1 MKLGIK
7 KVIKTFF
14 SELDSSRL
22 HSFLKTHLESLNK
35 CWKENNEDF
44 LLELADCLSNTNISI
59 NEETGDTLL
68 HYAVIHGSEKA
79 IESILERGGDV
90 MLENS
95 RKEIP
100 LEASIKNNTSKFT
113 FYRNCRV
120 VTSLLTLC
128 YGCIDIESS
137 QEVGTRKIY
146 IKINN

>member
-35 CWKENNEDF
+35 CWKESNKDF
-44 LLELADCLSNTNISI
+44 LLELANCLSNTNIII
-59 NEETGDTLL
+59 NKETGDTLL
-68 HYAVIHGSEKA
+68 HYAVIHGSPKA
-79 IESILERGGDV
+79 IENILERGGDV

-100 LEASIKNNTSKFT
+100 LEAAINNNTSKLIF
-113 FYRNCRV
+113 
-120 VTSLLTLC
+120 L
-128 YGCIDIESS
+128 
-137 QEVGTRKIY
+137 
-146 IKINN
+146 

>member
-68 HYAVIHGSEKA
+68 HYAVIHGSAKA

-90 MLENS
+90 MIQNLQ
-95 RKEIP
+95 KEIP
-100 LEASIKNNTSKFT
+100 LKAAMNNNTS
-113 FYRNCRV
+113 
-120 VTSLLTLC
+120 
-128 YGCIDIESS
+128 
-137 QEVGTRKIY
+137 
-146 IKINN
+146 

>member
-1 MKLGIK
+1 MKKILGSY
-7 KVIKTFF
+7 F
-14 SELDSSRL
+14 SDHDQRRL
-22 HSFLKTHLESLNK
+22 HSFLQTHLEGLNK
-35 CWKENNEDF
+35 CWKESNKDF
-44 LLELADCLSNTNISI
+44 LLELANCLSNTNIVI

-120 VTSLLTLC
+120 VHKC
-128 YGCIDIESS
+128 QID
-137 QEVGTRKIY
+137 VKKCTFCLRKI
-146 IKINN
+146 